1 MLVTTSIKSLTKTVL
16 IGTAILSG
24 ALLIARSSLKASR
37 KIKKKRAQKT
47 PG

>member
-1 MLVTTSIKSLTKTVL
+1 MLVTTSIKSIAKTVL

-24 ALLIARSSLKASR
+24 SLLIAHSSLKASR
-37 KIKKKRAQKT
+37 RIRKKRAQKT